1 MGPSMPSCTLA
12 ATMGPPQH
20 RSMTHHGPLTP
31 LLQPRLLPSVSRNMT
46 FSCSGSARRVEGTGE
61 GRAARDGSRT
71 RMKERLGWFAARGRL
86 RLQRSFGSSDNLGSN
101 LARMKEG
108 LRRSRDR
115 LGAAL
120 SPVRGRAG

>member
-1 MGPSMPSCTLA
+1 
-12 ATMGPPQH
+12 
-20 RSMTHHGPLTP
+20 
-31 LLQPRLLPSVSRNMT
+31 MT
-46 FSCSGSARRVEGTGE
+46 FSCSGSASRVEGTGE
-61 GRAARDGSRT
+61 ARAARDTRDTSRT
-71 RMKERLGWFAARGRL
+71 RMKERLGWFAARGL